1 MTREFGSA
9 TVLPELP
16 EPGRV
21 VEVRGSAWAVTDVLS
36 QGLLRS
42 PADEA
47 VAEAQHVVSLQS
59 LDEDRLGDELQV
71 IWELEVGRGEGAAS
85 PSEVCSDRVGPTH
98 LSATGR
104 TASMVLGRTR
114 ADVGRA
120 ACGSM
125 PDCPGTAR

>member
-71 IWELEVGRGEGAAS
+71 IWEL
-85 PSEVCSDRVGPTH
+85 
-98 LSATGR
+98 
-104 TASMVLGRTR
+104 
-114 ADVGRA
+114 
-120 ACGSM
+120 
-125 PDCPGTAR
+125 